1 MLLSLD
7 ADAMRLYCKGDVE
20 YVGENDLFLLCAY
33 IASLLPETWK
43 L

>member
-1 MLLSLD
+1 
-7 ADAMRLYCKGDVE
+7 VE

-43 L
+43 LWSE